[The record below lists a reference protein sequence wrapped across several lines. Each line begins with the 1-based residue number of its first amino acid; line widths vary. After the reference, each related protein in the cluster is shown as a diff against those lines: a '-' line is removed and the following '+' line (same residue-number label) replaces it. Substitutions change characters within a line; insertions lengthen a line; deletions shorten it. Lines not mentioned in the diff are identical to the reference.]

1 LIFHGPCSD
10 ADPMSDVPIPM
21 TVLVVEDESDLR
33 EMVVEELTDAG
44 FHVLE
49 AEIGEAAL
57 AIIDSGRPIDV
68 LFTDVRL
75 PGSVDGWEIAR
86 HARDTFP
93 AIHVIYTS
101 GYAPDRSAQVPGS
114 LYVSKPCLPSTI
126 IAEIRRLRGAAP

>member
-1 LIFHGPCSD
+1 
-10 ADPMSDVPIPM
+10 MSDVAISR

-49 AEIGEAAL
+49 AEIGDDAL

-75 PGSVDGWEIAR
+75 PGSVDGWQIAR
-86 HARDTFP
+86 HARDTIP
-93 AIHVIYTS
+93 TIHVIYAS
-101 GYAPDRSAQVPGS
+101 GYAPDHSAQVPDS
-114 LYVSKPCLPSTI
+114 LYVRKPYQPSAI
-126 IAEIRRLRGAAP
+126 IAEIQRLQGTAP

>member
-1 LIFHGPCSD
+1 MTD
-10 ADPMSDVPIPM
+10 AQPPA

-49 AEIGEAAL
+49 AEIGDATL

-86 HARDTFP
+86 HARDTIP

-101 GYAPDRSAQVPGS
+101 GYAPDRSAQVPDS
-114 LYVSKPCLPSTI
+114 LYVRKPYQPSAI
-126 IAEIRRLRGAAP
+126 IAEIQRLQGTAP